1 MPDFNEITRKFLLGE
16 GKEDYS
22 IQFHIRAIH
31 EALKSVELEPKSQ
44 RQQRKLYEAMEHLR
58 QVKRKN
64 RLLEEKFRVLEE
76 EVKILKEG
84 EQ

>member
-16 GKEDYS
+16 SKEDYS
-22 IQFHIRAIH
+22 VQFHIRAIS
-31 EALKSVELEPKSQ
+31 EALKSVEPKSQ
-44 RQQRKLYEAMEHLR
+44 KQQRKLYEALEHLR

-76 EVKILKEG
+76 ENNVLKEG
-84 EQ
+84 EK

>member
-1 MPDFNEITRKFLLGE
+1 MADLREITRKFLMNE
-16 GKEDYS
+16 NKEDYS
-22 IQFHIRAIH
+22 VQFHIRAIS
-31 EALKSVELEPKSQ
+31 EALKAVEPKNQ
-44 RQQRKLYEAMEHLR
+44 KQQRKLYEALEHLK

-76 EVKILKEG
+76 EVNILKEG